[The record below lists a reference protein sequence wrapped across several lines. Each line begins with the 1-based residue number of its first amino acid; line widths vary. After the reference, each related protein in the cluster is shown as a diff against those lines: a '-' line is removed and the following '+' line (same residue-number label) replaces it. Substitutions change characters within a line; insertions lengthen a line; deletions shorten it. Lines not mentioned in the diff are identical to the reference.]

1 MTKGYEL
8 FKFFNFCILI
18 KNKYT
23 NSVILGS
30 TNEISN
36 KISLSYYLTNKY
48 LKQGLKNGLLVKID
62 KGYKVAKYDDL
73 IKSLNLQGK
82 IQNYSFY
89 KDGTLQELIIKN
101 SFIIALYN
109 FKAQQF
115 KAEQKSKILS
125 IRKRI
130 ATGQRVNKKQYQQ
143 SKKECANFM
152 NQIVT
157 GQKHL
162 KKILGFSQ
170 QTCYQLLKIWDKV
183 GFITRKVVFS
193 NKIDPFY
200 DNYTLN
206 MNKGKMVVLGSK
218 ITLNSLVVTEI

>member
-1 MTKGYEL
+1 MSKKYEL
-8 FKFFNFCILI
+8 FKLFNFCILI
-18 KNKYT
+18 KRQYV

-30 TNEISN
+30 TNQISN
-36 KISLSYYLTNKY
+36 KLNHSYYLTSKY
-48 LKQGLKNGLLVKID
+48 LKLGLKLGLITKINN
-62 KGYKVAKYDDL
+62 GYKVSTYDSL
-73 IKSLNLQGK
+73 IKSLGLQGK

-89 KDGTLQELIIKN
+89 KTGTLQELIIKN

-109 FKAQQF
+109 FKAQEF
-115 KAEQKSKILS
+115 KANQKNNILS

-130 ATGQRVNKKQYQQ
+130 ATGQRITKKQYQQ
-143 SKKECANFM
+143 SKKECVNFL

-170 QTCYQLLKIWDKV
+170 QTCYQLLKIWDNM

-206 MNKGKMVVLGSK
+206 MNNGKMIVLGSK
-218 ITLNSLVVTEI
+218 ITLNPLVVMNF

>member
-1 MTKGYEL
+1 MSKKYQL
-8 FKFFNFCILI
+8 FKVFIFCILI
-18 KNKYT
+18 KNKYV

-30 TNEISN
+30 INQISTKLN
-36 KISLSYYLTNKY
+36 LSYYLTSKY
-48 LKQGLKNGLLVKID
+48 LKLGLKLGLIESINNGYRVKS
-62 KGYKVAKYDDL
+62 YDDL
-73 IKSLNLQGK
+73 ITSLGLQGK

-89 KDGTLQELIIKN
+89 KNGTFQELIIKN

-109 FKAQQF
+109 FKAQEF
-115 KAEQKSKILS
+115 KAKQKNNILS
-125 IRKRI
+125 IQKRI
-130 ATGQRVNKKQYQQ
+130 ATGQRVSKKQYQQ

-162 KKILGFSQ
+162 QKILGFSQ

-193 NKIDPFY
+193 KNIDPFY
-200 DNYTLN
+200 NNYTLN
-206 MNKGKMVVLGSK
+206 MNKGKMIVLGSK